1 MSILLKIAWRNL
13 WRKPRRTVL
22 TVTTISLG
30 LTLLLI
36 SLGLGDGGHEQ
47 MIDSAVHMG
56 SGHVLVQQQG
66 YQEQG
71 GVARLLSPEEIDSV
85 ESWGQEM
92 KGQFPIH
99 HVLRRTFVS
108 GLASSAD
115 GSTGVQITGIQAPLE
130 EQASD
135 FADKLIEGDFLTDQD
150 RDRVILGEG
159 VALKLSVGV
168 GEKLVLMAQG
178 ADGQEIRSR
187 LVRVGGILRTG
198 LEEQDQVLV
207 LLPVASSQEFLA
219 LGVGVHQ
226 IAFLMQ
232 DARRSEELAGLGKQ
246 RFSTLEV
253 LSWGEAMPELKEFIR
268 IDDGG
273 SYVMNV
279 IFFMLIS
286 FTVLNTLLMSVLER
300 GREFALLHCLGLTPG
315 RRFTLVLLEA
325 FFIAAFSALLGFSLG
340 YGGHLYLKHHGLPLD
355 LFYSGEISAAGV
367 AFDPVLYSALSAARI
382 LQAMVL
388 VFGMTLILSLAP
400 AWRAARSADVHS
412 LGRA

>member
-1 MSILLKIAWRNL
+1 VFILLKIAWRNL

-92 KGQFPIH
+92 KRQFPIL
-99 HVLRRTFVS
+99 HVLRRSFVS

-115 GSTGVQITGIQAPLE
+115 GSTGVQIIGIQAPLE

-135 FADKLIEGDFLTDQD
+135 FADKLIEGEFLTDQD

-198 LEEQDQVLV
+198 LEEQDQVL
-207 LLPVASSQEFLA
+207 LLIPLASSQEFLD
-219 LGVGVHQ
+219 LGGGVHQ

-246 RFSTLEV
+246 RFSALEV

-340 YGGHLYLKHHGLPLD
+340 YGAHLYLKHYGLPLD

>member
-47 MIDSAVHMG
+47 MIESAVHMG

-66 YQEQG
+66 YQEKG
-71 GVARLLSPEEIDSV
+71 GVARLLSAEEIDSV

-92 KGQFPIH
+92 KSQFPIR

-115 GSTGVQITGIQAPLE
+115 GSTGVQITGIQPRGE

-135 FADKLIEGDFLTDQD
+135 FAEKLIDGEFLTDQD

-159 VALKLSVGV
+159 VALKLSVEV
-168 GEKLVLMAQG
+168 GQKLVLMAQG
-178 ADGQEIRSR
+178 AETQEIHSR
-187 LVRVGGILRTG
+187 LVRVAGILRTG
-198 LEEQDQVLV
+198 LEEQDQVLL
-207 LLPVASSQEFLA
+207 LLPLATSQEFLD
-219 LGVGVHQ
+219 LGAGVHQ
-226 IAFLMQ
+226 LAFLMQ
-232 DARRSEELAGLGKQ
+232 DARRSEELAALGQQ
-246 RFSTLEV
+246 RFSALEV
-253 LSWGEAMPELKEFIR
+253 LSWGEALPELRDFIR

-315 RRFTLVLLEA
+315 RRFTLVVLEA
-325 FFIAAFSALLGFSLG
+325 FFIAALSALLGFVLG
-340 YGGHLYLKHHGLPLD
+340 YGAHLYLKQYGLPLD
-355 LFYSGEISAAGV
+355 LFYSVDISAAGV

>member
-13 WRKPRRTVL
+13 WRKPRRTLL

-47 MIDSAVHMG
+47 MIESAVHMG

-66 YQEQG
+66 YQEKG
-71 GVARLLSPEEIDSV
+71 GVARLLSAEEIDSV

-92 KGQFPIH
+92 KSQFPIR

-115 GSTGVQITGIQAPLE
+115 GSTGVQITGIQPRGE

-135 FADKLIEGDFLTDQD
+135 FAEKLIDGEFLTDQD

-159 VALKLSVGV
+159 VALKLSVEV
-168 GEKLVLMAQG
+168 GQKLVLMAQG
-178 ADGQEIRSR
+178 AETQEIHSR
-187 LVRVGGILRTG
+187 LVRVAGILRTG
-198 LEEQDQVLV
+198 LEEQDQVLL
-207 LLPVASSQEFLA
+207 LLPLATSQEFLD
-219 LGVGVHQ
+219 LGAGVHQ
-226 IAFLMQ
+226 LAFLMQ
-232 DARRSEELAGLGKQ
+232 DARRSEELAALGQQ
-246 RFSTLEV
+246 RFSALEV
-253 LSWGEAMPELKEFIR
+253 LSWGEALPELRDFIR

-315 RRFTLVLLEA
+315 RRFTLVVLEA
-325 FFIAAFSALLGFSLG
+325 FFIAALSALLGFVLG
-340 YGGHLYLKHHGLPLD
+340 YGAHLYLKQYGLPLD
-355 LFYSGEISAAGV
+355 LFYSVDISAAGV

>member
-1 MSILLKIAWRNL
+1 
-13 WRKPRRTVL
+13 
-22 TVTTISLG
+22 
-30 LTLLLI
+30 
-36 SLGLGDGGHEQ
+36 

-71 GVARLLSPEEIDSV
+71 GIARLLSPEEIDSV

-92 KGQFPIH
+92 KRQFPILH
-99 HVLRRTFVS
+99 LLRRTFVS

-135 FADKLIEGDFLTDQD
+135 FADKLIEGEFLTDQD

-159 VALKLSVGV
+159 VARKLSIEV

-198 LEEQDQVLV
+198 LEEQDQVLL
-207 LLPVASSQEFLA
+207 LLPLASSQEFLD

-232 DARRSEELAGLGKQ
+232 DARRSEELAGLGQQ
-246 RFSTLEV
+246 RFSALEV
-253 LSWGEAMPELKEFIR
+253 LSWGEALPELKEFIR

-279 IFFMLIS
+279 VFFMLIS

-315 RRFTLVLLEA
+315 RRFALVLLEA
-325 FFIAAFSALLGFSLG
+325 FFIAAFSALLGFAMG
-340 YGGHLYLKHHGLPLD
+340 YGVHLYLKHYGLPLD

-388 VFGMTLILSLAP
+388 VFGMTLILSVAP

>member
-47 MIDSAVHMG
+47 MIESAVHMG

-66 YQEQG
+66 YQEKG

-92 KGQFPIH
+92 KSQFPIR

-115 GSTGVQITGIQAPLE
+115 GSTGVQITGIQPRGE

-135 FADKLIEGDFLTDQD
+135 FAEKLIDGEFLTDQD

-159 VALKLSVGV
+159 VARKLSVEV
-168 GEKLVLMAQG
+168 GQKLVLMAQG
-178 ADGQEIRSR
+178 ADTQEIHSR
-187 LVRVGGILRTG
+187 LVRVAGILRTG
-198 LEEQDQVLV
+198 LEEQDQVLL
-207 LLPVASSQEFLA
+207 LLPLASSQEFLD

-232 DARRSEELAGLGKQ
+232 DARRSEELAALGQQ
-246 RFSTLEV
+246 RFSALEV
-253 LSWGEAMPELKEFIR
+253 LSWGEALPELRDFIR

-273 SYVMNV
+273 SYVFNV
-279 IFFMLIS
+279 LLFLLIS

-315 RRFTLVLLEA
+315 RRFALVLLEA
-325 FFIAAFSALLGFSLG
+325 FFIAAFSALLGFGMG
-340 YGGHLYLKHHGLPLD
+340 YGVHLYLKQYGLPLD
-355 LFYSGEISAAGV
+355 LFYSVDISAAGV
-367 AFDPVLYSALSAARI
+367 A
-382 LQAMVL
+382 
-388 VFGMTLILSLAP
+388 
-400 AWRAARSADVHS
+400 
-412 LGRA
+412 

>member
-1 MSILLKIAWRNL
+1 MFILLKIAWRNL

-36 SLGLGDGGHEQ
+36 SLGIGDGGHEQ

-178 ADGQEIRSR
+178 VDGQEIRSR

-207 LLPVASSQEFLA
+207 LLPVASSQEFLD

-253 LSWGEAMPELKEFIR
+253 LSWGEAMPELKDFIR

-286 FTVLNTLLMSVLER
+286 FTVLNTLIMSVLER
-300 GREFALLHCLGLTPG
+300 GPRVCPASLSGTHAGQAIYPG
-315 RRFTLVLLEA
+315 
-325 FFIAAFSALLGFSLG
+325 
-340 YGGHLYLKHHGLPLD
+340 
-355 LFYSGEISAAGV
+355 AAGSL
-367 AFDPVLYSALSAARI
+367 LYCH
-382 LQAMVL
+382 
-388 VFGMTLILSLAP
+388 F
-400 AWRAARSADVHS
+400 
-412 LGRA
+412 LGPPRV